1 MSRQPWNCGRVV
13 ALFLLGSLLIGV
25 LPSLAQGT
33 TTADVPPYSL
43 PGPYSVGFR
52 SFVLNDDPMPRTGAI
67 WYPGLAIAGEEAAV
81 SYDFGASEIMP
92 PEANFLEGHAFLN
105 ADPFLDDGPYPL
117 IVVSHGAVYP
127 YYVLAYVFE
136 ELASQGFVVYAFDH
150 SHDAFRDMFSMAQQ
164 GERAMQLRVLD
175 SIVMRPVDVTEALD
189 YVAALTAPDGDLAG
203 LVDMER
209 VGMVGMS
216 YGGYTVLAELGLRLD
231 LSAIETACTAA
242 QSMGPYTEMLCNLHG
257 DDVTEWEAAMADLA
271 GVELTDSLW
280 PSLAD
285 PRIDVGVAIVPGGP
299 LAVLPD
305 DSFVSIDKP
314 FMMLVGGAD
323 PMAVPE
329 LGAERAWDLAA
340 SETVA
345 MATFDGAMHMFST
358 HCPAAWQECV
368 DPAWDG
374 AVANALTS
382 HFTTAF
388 LRSTLLD
395 DAEAAAALTPE
406 AVEFENILYQA
417 RGL

>member
-67 WYPGLAIAGEEAAV
+67 WYPGLAVAGEEAAIT
-81 SYDFGASEIMP
+81 YDFGASAIMP
-92 PEANFLEGHAFLN
+92 PAANFLEGHAFLN
-105 ADPFLDDGPYPL
+105 ADPFVDDGPYPL
-117 IVVSHGAVYP
+117 IVVSHGAAYP

-136 ELASQGFVVYAFDH
+136 QLASQGFVVYAFDH
-150 SHDAFRDMFSMAQQ
+150 SYDAFRDVFSIPAQQ
-164 GERAMQLRVLD
+164 TEREMQLRVLD
-175 SIVMRPVDVTEALD
+175 SIVMRPIDVTEALD
-189 YVAALTAPDGDLAG
+189 YVAALTAPDGDLAS

-231 LSAIETACTAA
+231 LSEITTVCADPAG
-242 QSMGPYTEMLCNLHG
+242 MGWYTEMLCNLHG
-257 DDVTEWEAAMADLA
+257 DDVAEWEAAMADMA
-271 GVELTDSLW
+271 GADVTDPLW

-285 PRIDVGVAIVPGGP
+285 PRIDVGVAIVPDGP
-299 LAVLPD
+299 LAALPD

-323 PMAVPE
+323 PE
-329 LGAERAWDLAA
+329 LGAERVWDLAA

-388 LRSTLLD
+388 LRGTLLD
-395 DAEAAAALTPE
+395 DADATAALAPE
-406 AVEFENILYQA
+406 VVEFENILYQA